1 MKAHLRAP
9 FGTVAIFR
17 DPNPTGDSP
26 AMGELGLV
34 LYRDSGGSVV
44 AYLLDRGITVSRM
57 TFKTVSISDSVL
69 AHLRGLARDH
79 SVGVAAKKRRGRKN
93 GVVRDYGLR
102 SRGTLAQGPRPSH
115 FSCFHSACG

>member
-34 LYRDSGGSVV
+34 LYRDSGSKGSVV
-44 AYLLDRGITVSRM
+44 AYLLDRGITVSRVS
-57 TFKTVSISDSVL
+57 FKTVPISASVL
-69 AHLRGLARDH
+69 AHLFGVGEGLFGSTLHTDV
-79 SVGVAAKKRRGRKN
+79 SDGE
-93 GVVRDYGLR
+93 RDYDR
-102 SRGTLAQGPRPSH
+102 RC
-115 FSCFHSACG
+115 SCYSSDLFINCG